1 MRECARV
8 GLYQLFMSAR
18 EDKHMLQGRVL
29 IVDDDA
35 HVRKTVRIALQQG
48 GYDVCEAEDGEKA
61 IDTLQH
67 ALAEQMVDVIICDL
81 QMPKMDGKDVIP
93 FFRSQFPAI
102 PIIVMTGFPD
112 VQSATAL
119 FKQGVV
125 DYLIKPVESGTLLEA
140 VRRAMGEQ
148 ELLG

>member
-1 MRECARV
+1 MSCVVVYIGKRNERKAPCTRECARV

-48 GYDVCEAEDGEKA
+48 GYDVCEAEDGERA

-67 ALAEQMVDVIICDL
+67 A
-81 QMPKMDGKDVIP
+81 
-93 FFRSQFPAI
+93 
-102 PIIVMTGFPD
+102 
-112 VQSATAL
+112 
-119 FKQGVV
+119 
-125 DYLIKPVESGTLLEA
+125 
-140 VRRAMGEQ
+140 
-148 ELLG
+148 